1 MSRAK
6 SSSPIKTR
14 IAQSKTACSIN
25 QCPVSDPSLGIISEN
40 DHRVGLCLCRFCECG
55 KHSCPNPLVKEFY
68 PSSTF
73 TTKYKADYK
82 KGKFDVLL
90 KPEPKSY
97 HPNEMKMDLRTRY
110 QEEFVTHSV
119 SPVKKNLLVWN
130 ANVATSQTRSAYSS
144 QYVNWGPSGINH
156 EKRFHPPLR
165 TVEIPFRGNSSYQN
179 SYRSVDPKKMELLW
193 TNGNDLGAAG
203 SKITFGP
210 DQITQFKSTY
220 GEKMRDFSDNEL
232 NRIIRVAPVGQDIFA
247 NTAPMFQT
255 TSKSFYTGE
264 QMECKDPRLARFQLK
279 KKNK

>member
-6 SSSPIKTR
+6 SSSPIKGR
-14 IAQSKTACSIN
+14 ISKSKTLCSFN

-55 KHSCPNPLVKEFY
+55 KHNCPNPLLKEFY
-68 PSSTF
+68 PTSTF
-73 TTKYKADYK
+73 TTKYKTDYK

-90 KPEPKSY
+90 KPEPKAY

-110 QEEFVTHSV
+110 QEEFVSHSV

-130 ANVATSQTRSAYSS
+130 NNVATAQTRSAYSS

-179 SYRSVDPKKMELLW
+179 SYKSVDPKKMELLW
-193 TNGNDLGAAG
+193 TNGNDLEAAG

-210 DQITQFKSTY
+210 NEFSCYKSTY
-220 GEKMRDFSDNEL
+220 VEKMQDFSDNEL
-232 NRIIRVAPVGQDIFA
+232 NRIIKVAPVGQDIFA

-264 QMECKDPRLARFQLK
+264 QAERKDPRLARFQLK